1 MTWVVEEDLALK
13 EFKERW
19 EDGFKRTKLNLYDT
33 HGVKRNGNIR
43 TTLGKSGPR
52 EEDIIRRC
60 ESFLL
65 A

>member
-19 EDGFKRTKLNLYDT
+19 EDGFKRRKLNLYDT
-33 HGVKRNGNIR
+33 HGVKGKGNN

-52 EEDIIRRC
+52 EEDFIRRC